1 MCFGLKRC
9 LCIRKCTMVRMDLL
23 LDGATALLAREHGLR
38 PEHFQGTHGRY
49 MPFKVH
55 SEGYATTAVQ
65 SYLSAKWRG
74 DVVGPPAVLLEVIIP
89 AESFEQYSLDGTLW
103 VQHRYGT
110 VALTRP
116 LTEEIFKPCA

>member
-1 MCFGLKRC
+1 
-9 LCIRKCTMVRMDLL
+9 MVRMDLL

-65 SYLSAKWRG
+65 SYSSAKWRG
-74 DVVGPPAVLLEVIIP
+74 DVVGPPALLLE
-89 AESFEQYSLDGTLW
+89 ASQET
-103 VQHRYGT
+103 
-110 VALTRP
+110 ALRVRRP
-116 LTEEIFKPCA
+116 LHVPLPRWPRRNT